1 MLAACQVATVYPNP
15 DRELVQFAVQILSV
29 LSGMARTVMVLIA
42 KALTA
47 SVQNA
52 ILIDLVLNEALR
64 IADSRSAK
72 DVRNF
77 PDVMV
82 VQAARSAAEA
92 DHYVAAAGRC
102 VEVVANWEVLQPA
115 VEARFA
121 AGRKHV
127 AVRFVVV
134 AVHTT
139 ETVSQRAARA
149 SKARR
154 VHDYVSAF
162 RPNPE

>member
-1 MLAACQVATVYPNP
+1 MPTAPSMLAACQVATVYPNP

-29 LSGMARTVMVLIA
+29 QSGMARTVMALIV
-42 KALTA
+42 KVPIG

-52 ILIDLVLNEALR
+52 MVLIDLVPNAALR

-92 DHYVAAAGRC
+92 DH
-102 VEVVANWEVLQPA
+102 
-115 VEARFA
+115 
-121 AGRKHV
+121 
-127 AVRFVVV
+127 
-134 AVHTT
+134 
-139 ETVSQRAARA
+139 
-149 SKARR
+149 
-154 VHDYVSAF
+154 
-162 RPNPE
+162 